1 MQVGSWSSSSL
12 TKLEREEFKIYYRKK
27 IADVFCILFVC
38 NFLRSVRIIFFFSG
52 QMDGS
57 VGSNGGLE
65 KFNTDDNNPTTLLNC
80 QGLKN
85 GSWLT

>member
-38 NFLRSVRIIFFFSG
+38 NFLRSVRIIFFFRP
-52 QMDGS
+52 
-57 VGSNGGLE
+57 NGWKCRIKRRLGE
-65 KFNTDDNNPTTLLNC
+65 I
-80 QGLKN
+80 
-85 GSWLT
+85 

>member
-38 NFLRSVRIIFFFSG
+38 NFLRSVRMNFFLSLA
-52 QMDGS
+52 QTDIS

-65 KFNTDDNNPTTLLNC
+65 KFNAA
-80 QGLKN
+80 
-85 GSWLT
+85 

>member
-38 NFLRSVRIIFFFSG
+38 NFLRSVRIIFFFRPKEAWRNLT
-52 QMDGS
+52 QH
-57 VGSNGGLE
+57 
-65 KFNTDDNNPTTLLNC
+65 DNNPTTLELSRTG
-80 QGLKN
+80 QEWEFADLVA
-85 GSWLT
+85 